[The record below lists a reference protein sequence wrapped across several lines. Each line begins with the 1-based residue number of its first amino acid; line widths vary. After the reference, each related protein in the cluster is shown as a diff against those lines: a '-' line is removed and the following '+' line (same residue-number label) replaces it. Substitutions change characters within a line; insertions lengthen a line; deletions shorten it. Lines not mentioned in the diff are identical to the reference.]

1 MTFGAGD
8 TEVDLLEDDVISD
21 IELTT
26 GYEGLKKG
34 VEYTDVPSELRSKVI
49 ELQNNVLGENNKFK
63 QNFNE
68 VVRSLLGKNLNIL
81 NKEDYD
87 VLNNWFRETKKGT
100 IWQQIWGKKGPT
112 ELAKRHHWLF
122 PKTINRELMR
132 DDIEL
137 MEEKG
142 FYVAK
147 GGKWLEGRLMR
158 PTQNIDIIQRW
169 IARTMDSASQK
180 SDEYI
185 QLLKEKLLFVNSIPE
200 GEVLRQ
206 IAVREREIRHFDNI
220 EHMTTKERIES
231 QEYYDRYKDI
241 MENHNDKL
249 NKKYTVELD
258 GERKEYTGR
267 ELIDRIDK
275 EYTSFFEEMHGFIL
289 VKKIGYKIRK

>member
-1 MTFGAGD
+1 
-8 TEVDLLEDDVISD
+8 
-21 IELTT
+21 
-26 GYEGLKKG
+26 
-34 VEYTDVPSELRSKVI
+34 
-49 ELQNNVLGENNKFK
+49 
-63 QNFNE
+63 
-68 VVRSLLGKNLNIL
+68 
-81 NKEDYD
+81 
-87 VLNNWFRETKKGT
+87 
-100 IWQQIWGKKGPT
+100 
-112 ELAKRHHWLF
+112 
-122 PKTINRELMR
+122 MR

-249 NKKYTVELD
+249 NKNTL
-258 GERKEYTGR
+258 
-267 ELIDRIDK
+267 LN
-275 EYTSFFEEMHGFIL
+275 
-289 VKKIGYKIRK
+289 